1 MTELNQ
7 KPFNQTIYFN
17 NLIDLENKYS
27 GIESTFEDH
36 DDWVNFIN
44 DRMQDFLQTKYE
56 GRSII

>member
-7 KPFNQTIYFN
+7 KPFNRKIYFN

-27 GIESTFEDH
+27 SIESTFEDH

-44 DRMQDFLQTKYE
+44 DLM
-56 GRSII
+56 

>member
-27 GIESTFEDH
+27 DIESTFENH
-36 DDWVNFIN
+36 DAWVNFIN
-44 DRMQDFLQTKYE
+44 DRM
-56 GRSII
+56 